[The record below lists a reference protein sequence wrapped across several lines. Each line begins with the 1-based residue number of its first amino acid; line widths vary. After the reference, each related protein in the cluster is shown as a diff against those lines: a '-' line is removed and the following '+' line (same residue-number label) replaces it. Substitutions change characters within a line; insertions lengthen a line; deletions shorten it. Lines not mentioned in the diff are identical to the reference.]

1 MRGRPPRRRR
11 SSPPVPGC
19 HTWRSSKPP
28 GCWPPSYERT
38 PTQLAAVVER
48 LLDHDRLSIQEPDV
62 VRAALSQFR
71 EAPRLG
77 FSDCLMLQVAR
88 KAGHTP
94 LGTFDRSLGSSTG
107 AQRL

>member
-1 MRGRPPRRRR
+1 
-11 SSPPVPGC
+11 VPGC